1 MRSFLALTSSTAIA
15 LLVAFYTIGPTSAQ
29 NSERSIPAR
38 MIPAPAA
45 ASAELR
51 ESIMG
56 SPDPDIA
63 GNNAFGPTTDQEWKA
78 FVTQSDGAASQAVD
92 AMAQAFGVTFA
103 HHVVDGVNIYQVS
116 PNEVNPD
123 HEEHRFLFVH
133 GGAYVIGGG
142 EAGLLEAFLIASRAK
157 IRVISIDYRMP
168 PDHPFPAAVDDVI
181 TIYRHVLQNRP
192 AKAIALGGTSAGG
205 GLTLASIHRIHEL
218 GLETP
223 GAIYAGTPWA
233 DLTKASDSLHTNQGL
248 DRILVSSDGLL
259 KSAAALYAGG
269 EELTHH
275 LISPVYGD
283 FNDFPPTYLVTGT
296 RDMLLSDTVRVHRK
310 LRANGNIADLNVYEG
325 FSHADYLLAP
335 TSPESQEVY
344 AELDKFLLTHLD

>member
-1 MRSFLALTSSTAIA
+1 MKPFLTLTTSAAVA
-15 LLVAFYTIGPTSAQ
+15 LLISLGTGGSAIAQ

-45 ASAELR
+45 ASPELR

-63 GNNAFGPTTDQEWKA
+63 GNNAFGPTSDQEWKA
-78 FVTQSDGAASQAVD
+78 FVNQSDGAASQSVD
-92 AMAQAFGVTFA
+92 AMAQAFGVEFA
-103 HHVVDGVNIYQVS
+103 HHVVDGVNIYQVT
-116 PNEVNPD
+116 PNEINPA
-123 HEEHRFLFVH
+123 HEDHRFLFVH

-157 IRVISIDYRMP
+157 IKVISIDYRMP
-168 PDHPFPAAVDDVI
+168 PDHPFPAAVEDVV
-181 TIYRHVLQNRP
+181 TIYRHVLENRP

-205 GLTLASIHRIHEL
+205 GLTLASIHRFHEL

-233 DLTKASDSLHTNQGL
+233 DLTTASDSLHTNAGL

-259 KSAAALYAGG
+259 KAAAELYAAG
-269 EELTHH
+269 EDLTHH

-283 FNDFPPTYLVTGT
+283 FSNFPPAYLVTGP

>member
-1 MRSFLALTSSTAIA
+1 
-15 LLVAFYTIGPTSAQ
+15 
-29 NSERSIPAR
+29 
-38 MIPAPAA
+38 
-45 ASAELR
+45 
-51 ESIMG
+51 MG

-63 GNNAFGPTTDQEWKA
+63 GNNAFGPTSDQEWKA
-78 FVTQSDGAASQAVD
+78 FVKQSDGAASQSVD
-92 AMAQAFGVTFA
+92 AMAQAFGVEFA
-103 HHVVDGVNIYQVS
+103 HHVVDGVNIYQVT
-116 PNEVNPD
+116 PNEINPA
-123 HEEHRFLFVH
+123 HEDHRFLFVH

-157 IRVISIDYRMP
+157 IKVISIDYRMP
-168 PDHPFPAAVDDVI
+168 PDHPFPAAVEDVV
-181 TIYRHVLQNRP
+181 TIYRHVLENRP

-205 GLTLASIHRIHEL
+205 GLTLASIHRFHEL

-233 DLTKASDSLHTNQGL
+233 DLTTASDSLHTNAGL

-259 KSAAALYAGG
+259 KAAAELYAAG
-269 EELTHH
+269 EDLTHH

-283 FNDFPPTYLVTGT
+283 FSNFPPAYLVTGT

-344 AELDKFLLTHLD
+344 AELDKFLLIHLD